1 MSRKSLKERLRQN
14 KPDPNRHFAVLLSKS
29 EIEIDLDHVITA
41 LRKHYN
47 KTQYLQKRSQLLSQ
61 FIDKAL
67 RIFTT
72 TEAWLYEIDQLIEEY
87 QTNSINLPAILYYNK
102 FKCLANLSVS
112 HPKAEFNLKKAIALE
127 TNLHNKIDYQIYLAI
142 YYENTSQFKKI
153 PKILN
158 RCEILCRQNHNLE
171 KQLGRT
177 LLYLGHYYFY
187 TFQLD
192 KAADYM
198 NQATNILLA
207 ILKTKEKEKKEILQL
222 LNSCFHYLGRVYLA
236 QYNFA
241 EAAQFYIK
249 AQYFLEKAR
258 DEYTL
263 SNDLGATAFYH
274 LRLGQILE
282 ANQLIES
289 ADYHY
294 QKSQNIFIDCG
305 NLSGQMQVSLAR
317 ANLIGSFVDNSNYNK
332 KELLEKQAQQIWEAA
347 IDAKAIGYNRGY
359 LEALLRL
366 FLLNIKK
373 GRIRDLIKVGFAI
386 VTTSEFYKFIFSNP
400 NLLISKL
407 QLALGLY
414 GMGPYHEARL
424 YKYKKHQPHTILE
437 ACPCDE
443 CKDRKLK

>member
-1 MSRKSLKERLRQN
+1 MIRKSLKERLRQT
-14 KPDPNRHFAVLLSKS
+14 KPDPHRHLAILLAKS
-29 EIEIDLDHVITA
+29 EVEIDLDHVITA
-41 LRKHYN
+41 LRNHYN
-47 KTQYLQKRSQLLSQ
+47 KNQYLQKRSQLLSQ
-61 FIDKAL
+61 FLDKAL

-87 QTNSINLPAILYYNK
+87 QTHSIELPASLYYNK

-112 HPKAEFNLKKAIALE
+112 HPKAEFYLKKAIASE
-127 TNLHNKIDYQIYLAI
+127 TNLQNKIDYQIYLAI
-142 YYENTSQFKKI
+142 YYENTSQYQKI
-153 PKILN
+153 RKILD
-158 RCEILCRQNHNLE
+158 RCEILCRQNPNLD

-187 TFQLD
+187 IFKLD

-207 ILKTKEKEKKEILQL
+207 IFQNKEKEEKESLQL

-274 LRLGQILE
+274 LRLGQVLE
-282 ANQLIES
+282 ACQLIES

-305 NLSGQMQVSLAR
+305 NVSGKMQVSLAR
-317 ANLIGSFVDNSNYNK
+317 ANLIGSFVDDSNYNK
-332 KELLEKQAQQIWEAA
+332 KKLLEKQAQQIWEAA
-347 IDAKAIGYNRGY
+347 IDAKEIGYSRGY
-359 LEALLRL
+359 LEALLRI

-373 GRIRDLIKVGFAI
+373 GKIKDLIKVSFAI
-386 VTTSEFYKFIFSNP
+386 ITASEFYKFIFSNP

-414 GMGPYHEARL
+414 GMGPDHEARL
-424 YKYKKHQPHTILE
+424 YKQKKQRHYTILT

-443 CKDRKLK
+443 CKCRKLQ